1 MSNREAVLLKAAVH
15 ISLVIIAF
23 KTTFSMRGGHHSIN
37 PYLKNLPPVVRRN
50 LHVVNTRYLEQQCTC
65 KNHVQCDIYPVPLT
79 TEVVL
84 PTYPHFLNVHNL
96 FGTISRETNILG
108 DYGKTIQMMILARV
122 NGYYSPYFPSTIAQ
136 EEEQAETGHL
146 FNLAEE
152 NFFRYRLQTL
162 YPKIDEEGIKTAIG
176 FLATQKLANCP
187 CSVHTEERGYEW
199 IVFRRQPDRKIYSTD
214 DDDEESSTSKS
225 ISDDD
230 VFFSAE
236 AEDAILDQRADIPE
250 PTPECTGNLEE
261 KSTPP
266 DVLDEDKRPQMSTQL
281 CESSL
286 HSRENR
292 GETSTGEPSTSRHQ
306 ALQKTH
312 KKSKKRK
319 GDKKTNKTVGTNESP
334 MSIDDDGQ
342 G

>member
-65 KNHVQCDIYPVPLT
+65 KNYVQCDIYPVPLT

-84 PTYPHFLNVHNL
+84 PTYPHFLNGHNL
-96 FGTISRETNILG
+96 FGTISRESNVLG
-108 DYGKTIQMMILARV
+108 DYGKTIHMMILARV

-162 YPKIDEEGIKTAIG
+162 YD
-176 FLATQKLANCP
+176 
-187 CSVHTEERGYEW
+187 
-199 IVFRRQPDRKIYSTD
+199 
-214 DDDEESSTSKS
+214 
-225 ISDDD
+225 
-230 VFFSAE
+230 
-236 AEDAILDQRADIPE
+236 
-250 PTPECTGNLEE
+250 
-261 KSTPP
+261 
-266 DVLDEDKRPQMSTQL
+266 
-281 CESSL
+281 
-286 HSRENR
+286 
-292 GETSTGEPSTSRHQ
+292 
-306 ALQKTH
+306 
-312 KKSKKRK
+312 
-319 GDKKTNKTVGTNESP
+319 
-334 MSIDDDGQ
+334 
-342 G
+342 